1 MDGNS
6 IQPMH
11 FKANTKEDIVYYMKS
26 IADIKGLYFES
37 IENRFGMSII
47 RCTKHPMDES
57 TFNRIV
63 EEVIREKSHGK
74 VDFYDD
80 PVGGIRIVIS

>member
-1 MDGNS
+1 MDGS
-6 IQPMH
+6 STQSMH
-11 FKANTKEDIVYYMKS
+11 FKANTKEDIVYYTKS
-26 IADIKGLYFES
+26 IADIKGLHFES
-37 IENRFGMSII
+37 VENRFGMSII
-47 RCTKHPMDES
+47 RCTKRPMDEV

-80 PVGGIRIVIS
+80 PVGGARIIIS

>member
-1 MDGNS
+1 MDENS
-6 IQPMH
+6 TQPMH
-11 FKANTKEDIVYYMKS
+11 FKANTKEDIVYYTKS
-26 IADIKGLYFES
+26 IADIKGLHFES
-37 IENRFGMSII
+37 VENRFGMSII
-47 RCTKHPMDES
+47 RCTKRPMDEVA
-57 TFNRIV
+57 FNRIV

>member
-1 MDGNS
+1 MDENS
-6 IQPMH
+6 TQPMH
-11 FKANTKEDIVYYMKS
+11 FKANTKEDIVYYTKS
-26 IADIKGLYFES
+26 IADIKGLHFES
-37 IENRFGMSII
+37 VENRFGMSII
-47 RCTKHPMDES
+47 RCTKRPMDEA